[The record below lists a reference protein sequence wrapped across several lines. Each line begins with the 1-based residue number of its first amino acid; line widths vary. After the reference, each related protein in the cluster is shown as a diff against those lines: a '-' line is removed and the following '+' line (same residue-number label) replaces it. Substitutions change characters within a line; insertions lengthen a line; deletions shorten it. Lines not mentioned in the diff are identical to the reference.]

1 MVIPKES
8 EFLEGDI
15 VFRRGVGLSSEAV
28 LYVDSGQYSHVGIV
42 ANYQGKKMII
52 HAVPGEKEF
61 EGDID
66 RIKMDSIQKFYSHD
80 KAVAGAICRPYDLG
94 IGKKAANRA
103 MELYGKHIPFDHDYD
118 SSDTTKLYCTELLMY
133 IYQKEGKELVD
144 GDGHVFNVPFINHKV
159 YTPSDIFKS
168 KQVKIIRTF

>member
-66 RIKMDSIQKFYSHD
+66 RIKMATIANALLS
-80 KAVAGAICRPYDLG
+80 DLFFFLVLSDNHVSV
-94 IGKKAANRA
+94 IMRA
-103 MELYGKHIPFDHDYD
+103 
-118 SSDTTKLYCTELLMY
+118 
-133 IYQKEGKELVD
+133 
-144 GDGHVFNVPFINHKV
+144 
-159 YTPSDIFKS
+159 
-168 KQVKIIRTF
+168 